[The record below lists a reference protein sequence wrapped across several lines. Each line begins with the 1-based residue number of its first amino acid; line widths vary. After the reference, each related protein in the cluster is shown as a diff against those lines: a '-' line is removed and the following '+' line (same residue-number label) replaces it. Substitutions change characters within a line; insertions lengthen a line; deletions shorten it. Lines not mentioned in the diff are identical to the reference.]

1 LLEELIKWRDSAE
14 KVEDRD
20 RPSEKLGFMFMEL
33 ARKITNHSFFR
44 NYPLELK

>member
-1 LLEELIKWRDSAE
+1 LIKWRDSAE

-20 RPSEKLGFMFMEL
+20 YPSEKLGFMFMEL

-44 NYPLELK
+44 NYSSEIK